1 MHLKPPITTTQ
12 LYLLTSY
19 PLGAY
24 FNATMNPIFLY
35 WRILKT
41 KLSCFH
47 IRTQKTVVSSHA
59 SQAIKFKTK
68 VVERKVSEVSGE
80 SARVQGINI
89 KFMSASRI
97 NMSKQIVRACSRASS
112 VSSFGKTFL
121 MRNFGGSKE
130 RVQVLDPLQSARQ
143 SSVVIDTQTGKSL
156 AREVYNTIE
165 SQPSNSQTFHAPQT
179 QMFTVTNFVV
189 PQNKP
194 SAPSS
199 LQTPT
204 SSNFN
209 NNDAF
214 VVKSIVPNKHLS
226 PVSLQTPTTSN
237 FNNNDGFVVKSIVP
251 NKLFTA
257 KSLTAALNNDY
268 PSSNP
273 KSDNPEGFEVKPM
286 TALNPCV
293 ISNFNHG

>member
-1 MHLKPPITTTQ
+1 M
-12 LYLLTSY
+12 
-19 PLGAY
+19 
-24 FNATMNPIFLY
+24 
-35 WRILKT
+35 
-41 KLSCFH
+41 
-47 IRTQKTVVSSHA
+47 VSSHA

-165 SQPSNSQTFHAPQT
+165 SQPSNSQTLHAPQT
-179 QMFTVTNFVV
+179 QIFTVTNFVV

-194 SAPSS
+194 SAPIS

-214 VVKSIVPNKHLS
+214 VVKSIVPNKHLSNKHLS

-251 NKLFTA
+251 NKPFIA
-257 KSLTAALNNDY
+257 ESLTAALNSDY

-273 KSDNPEGFEVKPM
+273 KSDNSEGFEVKPM

>member
-1 MHLKPPITTTQ
+1 M
-12 LYLLTSY
+12 
-19 PLGAY
+19 
-24 FNATMNPIFLY
+24 
-35 WRILKT
+35 
-41 KLSCFH
+41 
-47 IRTQKTVVSSHA
+47 VSSHA

-165 SQPSNSQTFHAPQT
+165 SQPSNSQTLHAPQT
-179 QMFTVTNFVV
+179 QIFTVTNFVV

-194 SAPSS
+194 SAPIS

-226 PVSLQTPTTSN
+226 SVSFQTPTTSNFLNNNDGFVVESIVPNKHLSPVSLQTPTTSN
-237 FNNNDGFVVKSIVP
+237 FDNNDGFVVKSIVP
-251 NKLFTA
+251 NKPFIA
-257 KSLTAALNNDY
+257 ESLTAALNSDY

-273 KSDNPEGFEVKPM
+273 KSDNSEGFEVKPM